1 MDTLLSRH
9 RNVTVFV
16 VLLFAQVVGLAV
28 QVRRAAGST
37 DAPARIIRLG
47 VVSAITPFQRVIA
60 GGIHWVGDVW
70 NGYVNL
76 RGTRDENERLKQQV
90 AQLRL
95 ESSRQSEDVS
105 QARRLQSLLGFRQQ
119 YVAKTLAAQIIG
131 AGGTEQSHIIY
142 IDKGFA
148 DHLKPDMPVITPEG
162 VAGKVLEVFPA
173 SSQVLLLND
182 PSSGVGAILEE
193 SRLQG
198 VVRGSP
204 SGELLLD
211 KVMADETVKVGER
224 VLTSGGDRIFPKGLL
239 IGTVAEAGRQKDV
252 FLHVRVKPVSRL
264 GQLEEVLVVT
274 EIAQEQTQADANSTQ
289 RAIDV
294 LAERL
299 PQVPQK
305 ADAIAA
311 SAAVNGAGRP
321 GEQGAGAKPSTSS
334 QAPAPAAVPPRLG
347 DKPKSIP
354 PANTQPKSTPPHGQA
369 RPH

>member
-1 MDTLLSRH
+1 MDSFLSRH

-16 VLLFAQVVGLAV
+16 LLLFAQVVGLAV
-28 QVRRAAGST
+28 QVRRAEGSKDT
-37 DAPARIIRLG
+37 AARIIRLG

-60 GGIHWVGDVW
+60 GGLNWVGDVW

-76 RGTRDENERLKQQV
+76 RGTRDENERLKQEI

-95 ESSRQSEDVS
+95 ESSRQGEDVA
-105 QARRLQSLLGFRQQ
+105 QARRLQTLLGFRQQ

-131 AGGTEQSHIIY
+131 AGGNEQSHILY
-142 IDKGFA
+142 IDKGSLDGIA
-148 DHLKPDMPVITPEG
+148 ADMPVITPEG
-162 VAGKVLEVFPA
+162 VAGKVLEVFPS

-182 PSSGVGAILEE
+182 PTSGVGAILEE

-211 KVMADETVKVGER
+211 KVMADETVKPGER

-239 IGTVAEAGRQKDV
+239 IGRVSESSRQKEV
-252 FLHVRVKPVSRL
+252 FLHVKVKPVSKL

-274 EIAQEQTQADANSTQ
+274 EIKQEQAPTDASSTQ

-294 LAERL
+294 LTERL
-299 PQVPQK
+299 PSVPQK
-305 ADAIAA
+305 PADANAVPGAA
-311 SAAVNGAGRP
+311 TADSVTGGAAPKPGDPNAAKPAQATPAKTPKPQEGRP
-321 GEQGAGAKPSTSS
+321 
-334 QAPAPAAVPPRLG
+334 
-347 DKPKSIP
+347 
-354 PANTQPKSTPPHGQA
+354 H
-369 RPH
+369 

>member
-1 MDTLLSRH
+1 MDTFLSRH

-37 DAPARIIRLG
+37 DTPARIIRLG
-47 VVSAITPFQRVIA
+47 VVSGITPFQKVIA
-60 GGIHWVGDVW
+60 GGIQWANDVW

-76 RGTRDENERLKQQV
+76 RGTRDENERLKQEI
-90 AQLRL
+90 AGLRL
-95 ESSRQSEDVS
+95 ESSRQSEDIG
-105 QARRLQSLLGFRQQ
+105 QARRLQTLLGFRQQ

-142 IDKGFA
+142 IDKGSRDGIA
-148 DHLKPDMPVITPEG
+148 PDMPVITPEG

-182 PSSGVGAILEE
+182 QSSGVGAILEE

-198 VVRGSP
+198 VVHGSAN
-204 SGELLLD
+204 GELLLD

-239 IGTVAEAGRQKDV
+239 IGTIASATVQKDV

-274 EIAQEQTQADANSTQ
+274 EIKQEQVQADGNSTQ

-305 ADAIAA
+305 VDPNAAAAAGKGGAVSDGTGAVAGKLGHA
-311 SAAVNGAGRP
+311 SATRTGVVKPQVVEPKPPLKPQAKPQTEGRP
-321 GEQGAGAKPSTSS
+321 
-334 QAPAPAAVPPRLG
+334 
-347 DKPKSIP
+347 
-354 PANTQPKSTPPHGQA
+354 H
-369 RPH
+369 